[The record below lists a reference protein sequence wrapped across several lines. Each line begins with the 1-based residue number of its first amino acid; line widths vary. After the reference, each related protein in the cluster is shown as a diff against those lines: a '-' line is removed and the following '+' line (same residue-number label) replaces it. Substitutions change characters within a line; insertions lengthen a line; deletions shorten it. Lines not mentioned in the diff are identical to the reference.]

1 MARVNKAK
9 AETIETTE
17 LEVVET
23 IEEVKEVK
31 IEKPVVED
39 KRVTRRKSQ
48 AQVELPM
55 DDEVPVRSLTFGRMA
70 YKSPST
76 GRIYLWD
83 DYGTEVW
90 MKIGEILT
98 MDSGSPDF
106 TRKPL
111 LLIDDSEVMEYLGLK
126 ELYESIL
133 KVEDLKDLFSKS
145 TRVIED
151 YIDELPP
158 VMRETMILKT
168 RQMIQRGQ
176 LDSIKIIK
184 LLEKKFN
191 MDLED

>member
-1 MARVNKAK
+1 MGRVNSNKTK
-9 AETIETTE
+9 AENTDVEVIEKEEVIEETK
-17 LEVVET
+17 VVE
-23 IEEVKEVK
+23 
-31 IEKPVVED
+31 PVVD
-39 KRVTRRKSQ
+39 NKRVTRRKSQ
-48 AQVELPM
+48 AQIELPM

-90 MKIGEILT
+90 MKIAEILT

-111 LLIDDSEVMEYLGLK
+111 VLIDDTEVMEYLGLH

-176 LDSIKIIK
+176 LDSVKIIK

-191 MDLED
+191 MDLAD